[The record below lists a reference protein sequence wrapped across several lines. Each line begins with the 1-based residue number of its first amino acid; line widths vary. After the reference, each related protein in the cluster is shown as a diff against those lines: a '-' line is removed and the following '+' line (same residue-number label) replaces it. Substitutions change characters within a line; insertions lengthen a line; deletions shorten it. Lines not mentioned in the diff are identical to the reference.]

1 MSHNGPGSSSG
12 RVLVTGGEEAGVLAA
27 VRGLGRAGYSPWV
40 AASDP
45 RGYAVRSRYTQGSV
59 IVPSA
64 ARDPSG
70 FVAALAS
77 AAEEHR
83 IDLVLPGREVCLRV
97 LARNRAAFPAST
109 VLGCP
114 SPQAVE
120 QATDKCALSAAA
132 AEVGLESPE
141 TRVVNANEIPAGL
154 RFPLIVKPQRSVV
167 VVDGVARVVS
177 AKRVDSEQMLRRALA
192 TLPDGVG
199 LVQPYLEGT
208 LVALAGVY
216 FDGEIRAPVHMAADR
231 TWPVDAGVIAA
242 GRTIE
247 RNAALEAAAP
257 ALLSRLD
264 WEGLFQLQFIRVAGR
279 LYVIDLNP
287 RIFLSLALATSAGA
301 NLAAVWADL
310 LLGRRRVRVNRYRV
324 GLRYR
329 AEEHDARAVLHA
341 LLAPNARA
349 VRAARPRRGTTHLVF
364 ARDDPLP
371 FLTSFE
377 RAAKFIWN
385 GRAARVGH

>member
-1 MSHNGPGSSSG
+1 
-12 RVLVTGGEEAGVLAA
+12 
-27 VRGLGRAGYSPWV
+27 V